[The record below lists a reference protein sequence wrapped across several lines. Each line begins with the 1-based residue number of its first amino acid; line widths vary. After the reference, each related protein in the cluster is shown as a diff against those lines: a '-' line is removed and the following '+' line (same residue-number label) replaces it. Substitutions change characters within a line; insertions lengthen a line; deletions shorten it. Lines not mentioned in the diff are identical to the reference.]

1 MKKKI
6 KSAVISIVVIAVLL
20 LAILTGVKNGA
31 IDKLTKEMPTLATNQ
46 AETEKSAVNVKN
58 DSTETKPYEGIE
70 VAEYGEE
77 FEIKRE
83 IDINRKYDENDRT
96 TYNIFH
102 VRIND
107 CKISRQCDFDINK
120 LDFGLQN
127 KKESLDVNNNFI
139 SDFYYATVELEI
151 TKDIDDNDVMDYMN
165 VFQTTWPILKLN
177 SDGTTQSF
185 KTSACVGSDAETNQ
199 IGKTNFSFEKGETRT
214 LILYYIL
221 SDEEVENDKLVIS
234 FSLKNS
240 PFIGP
245 LAIVHESEA
254 N

>member
-221 SDEEVENDKLVIS
+221 SDKEVENDKLVIS

-245 LAIVHESEA
+245 LAIVHEPEA

>member
-1 MKKKI
+1 M
-6 KSAVISIVVIAVLL
+6 IA
-20 LAILTGVKNGA
+20 
-31 IDKLTKEMPTLATNQ
+31 
-46 AETEKSAVNVKN
+46 
-58 DSTETKPYEGIE
+58 
-70 VAEYGEE
+70 
-77 FEIKRE
+77 
-83 IDINRKYDENDRT
+83 
-96 TYNIFH
+96 
-102 VRIND
+102 
-107 CKISRQCDFDINK
+107 RQCDFDINR
-120 LDFGLQN
+120 LDFGLDN
-127 KKESLDVNNNFI
+127 KKKSLDENNNFI

-165 VFQTTWPILKLN
+165 VFQTTWSILKLN

-214 LILYYIL
+214 LTLYYIL

-245 LAIVHESEA
+245 LAIVHEP
-254 N
+254 